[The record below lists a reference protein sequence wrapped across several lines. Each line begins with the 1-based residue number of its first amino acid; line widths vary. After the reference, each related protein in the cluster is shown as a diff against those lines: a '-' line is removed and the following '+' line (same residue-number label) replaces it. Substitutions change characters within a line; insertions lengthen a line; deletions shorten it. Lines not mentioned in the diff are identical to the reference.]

1 MVKLF
6 LAAIAVCAFNVSA
19 FADCGGASFATPIRS
34 LIAARPIQSTLQ
46 KIQASAQANRAA
58 RATGCSGERAAS
70 CSGPQVAAPSCTQS
84 AVPQAASPC
93 PNCNAA
99 KSASVP
105 LCENG
110 RCDLVR
116 HVVTAPAR
124 LVSSAYQ
131 QALASAQ
138 YRAANRIKG
147 HTHLDTHRTSGVG
160 WASHDASP
168 NTCLG
173 RGGDAYAVARGVDGF
188 YSTKLQ

>member
-84 AVPQAASPC
+84 AAPQSAAPC

-110 RCDLVR
+110 RCDIV
-116 HVVTAPAR
+116 
-124 LVSSAYQ
+124 Q
-131 QALASAQ
+131 QALASAH